1 MNHSIKL
8 EDHVYKRLQQFQ
20 DKRETYSQAIYRLL
34 TLLDKVGELRNILEG
49 QISFAKWKTEQLTKL
64 PNADTVRRDVE
75 ARTLALEPTPTPRE
89 AAASE

>member
-49 QISFAKWKTEQLTKL
+49 QIKFAEWQKAQLEKNKA
-64 PNADTVRRDVE
+64 PDQSGDSPEGGESDHRQ
-75 ARTLALEPTPTPRE
+75 
-89 AAASE
+89 SH